1 MAGRE
6 RTPHLIG
13 RDDSWRRLSA
23 ALERVTPAT
32 GALVLVSGEAGI
44 GKTRLLEEFA
54 AREPDA
60 LVARGGCVDGVPYA
74 PWSDALWWLLD
85 TLGERSSS
93 ANSPAMSDHS
103 SPG

>member
-23 ALERVTPAT
+23 ALERVTPAA
-32 GALVLVSGEAGI
+32 GALVLVSGDAGI

-54 AREPDA
+54 AREPEA
-60 LVARGGCVDGVPYA
+60 LVDSWGLCRRG
-74 PWSDALWWLLD
+74 ALCAL
-85 TLGERSSS
+85 E
-93 ANSPAMSDHS
+93 
-103 SPG
+103 